1 MTLRLRPIYRA
12 IPAIAVGMAFFISAC
27 QLKPVVEKPR
37 ELTPDQALF
46 ASAESDFKAGKYDR
60 ALDGYEKYLERYPEG
75 GSAKMALYRI
85 SQISTFRYD
94 YESALLTLQSILRE
108 YPGDPF
114 LGAVEYDM
122 ACLYYRL
129 GDYERSRLNALE
141 WIRKYPGHALLV
153 DTLLLLG
160 KNHIALRD
168 KPKAFYWWRMAFD
181 GSEESPDRQKTVE
194 EGIIGLIESSGLEE
208 LEEMASYA
216 EGSVFEQPIYYK
228 LASDY
233 FAQHR
238 FQEAKWAAM
247 ALVRSTPEQFWV
259 DIGRRILERV
269 AQELSVETNVIGC
282 LLPLSGPFA
291 IYGQEVLNGIQL
303 GMGLFGQSEENPALE
318 LIIADTRGETE
329 EAVSQL
335 EKLAVEKKVI
345 AIVGPLASK
354 PAGAASQKAQ
364 ELGVPIIT
372 ITQKEGI
379 TAEGDMVFRNF
390 LTPSKEIETLLRRVM
405 HEMGLSRFGIL
416 YPDNLYGRFFMNL
429 FWDELEERGGSVTAV
444 ESYNPDETD
453 FAAQIKKMVGL
464 FYSRPE
470 PLAQIVEVLKYPPY
484 ELKDADIELDSE
496 EEPEPIVD
504 FEAVF
509 IPDNYQNVA
518 LIAPQF
524 PFYSVFNV
532 TLLGT
537 SLWQSPELVDMAGDY
552 LQRAV
557 FPSGFF
563 AKARRDAVEAFVR
576 LYQENFE
583 SEPGVLAATGYDT
596 ITFLKQVLAQNSIAT
611 RHDLQK
617 VLLNDNGFYGVT
629 GRISFDDKGEVVK
642 EPLLLT
648 VRGPYLTPL
657 PEVNDA
663 RLEVKGFTTVE

>member
-1 MTLRLRPIYRA
+1 MYRA
-12 IPAIAVGMAFFISAC
+12 IPAIAVGMALFISAC
-27 QLKPVVEKPR
+27 QLKPVVEKPP

-46 ASAESDFKAGKYDR
+46 ATAESDFEAGKYDR
-60 ALDGYEKYLERYPEG
+60 ALDGYEKYLERYPKG
-75 GSAKMALYRI
+75 GSAIMALYRI

-94 YESALLTLQSILRE
+94 YESALLTLQTIRRE
-108 YPGDPF
+108 YPGD
-114 LGAVEYDM
+114 LLMGAVEYDM
-122 ACLYYRL
+122 ASLYYRL
-129 GDYERSRLNALE
+129 GDYERSRLSALE
-141 WIRKYPGHALLV
+141 WIRKYPGHTLLN

-160 KNHIALRD
+160 QNHIALHD
-168 KPKAFYWWRMAFD
+168 KPKAFYWWRVAFD
-181 GSEESPDRQKTVE
+181 GLQESPGRQGPVE
-194 EGIIGLIESSGLEE
+194 ERIIGLIETSGLEE

-228 LASDY
+228 LASEY
-233 FAQHR
+233 FVQHR
-238 FQEAKWAAM
+238 YQEAKGAAM

-269 AQELSVETNVIGC
+269 AQELSVEKNVIGC

-303 GMGLFGQSEENPALE
+303 GMGLFGQLEENPALE
-318 LIIADTRGETE
+318 LIIADTRAETE
-329 EAVSQL
+329 QTISQL
-335 EKLAVEKKVI
+335 EKLAVERRVI
-345 AIVGPLASK
+345 AIIGPLASK
-354 PAGAASQKAQ
+354 PADAASQKAQ

-372 ITQKEGI
+372 LTQREGI

-390 LTPSKEIETLLRRVM
+390 LTPAKEIETLLRRVM

-416 YPDNLYGRFFMNL
+416 YPDNPYGRFFTDL

-464 FYSRPE
+464 FYPRPE
-470 PLAQIVEVLKYPPY
+470 PLAQIVEALKYPPY
-484 ELKDADIELDSE
+484 ELKDAEIELDPE

-532 TLLGT
+532 TFLGT

-552 LQRAV
+552 VQRAV

-563 AKARRDAVEAFVR
+563 VGDRRDFVEAFVR
-576 LYQENFE
+576 RYQENFE
-583 SEPGVLAATGYDT
+583 SEPGILAATGYDT
-596 ITFLKQVLAQNSIAT
+596 ITFLKQVLAQNTIAT

-617 VLLNDNGFYGVT
+617 VLLSDNGFYGLT
-629 GRISFDDKGEVVK
+629 GKISFDEKGEVVK

-648 VRGPYLTPL
+648 VRGPFLAPL
-657 PEVNDA
+657 PKVQDPQVEVQ
-663 RLEVKGFTTVE
+663 GFTTVE